1 MRTLLALL
9 VLAASPLAAQ
19 SPPEVED
26 VSFTGV
32 RALDPALLRAIVST
46 RETTC
51 RSRLLAPVC
60 GLGFAERR
68 AFLDSAV
75 VRGDEARIDSVYAA
89 SGYPRARTRA
99 AVEPRGDGVVVRFD
113 VVEGPPLVV
122 RSLEVRGLETLPE
135 RAETPAIP
143 LRVGD
148 PYSLSRLEA
157 SQRLLARA
165 AAERGY
171 AFARVEVGGG
181 ISPDTT
187 EAQVVLE
194 VVPGPLAVFGPTLV
208 RAESPLRER
217 DVRARL
223 AYRVGD
229 PFRPAALERTVER
242 LYDLP
247 IIEGV
252 RLIPRPAATA
262 DSVVEV
268 EAVVAAGRATAYGLD
283 AVVSGSSCLGG
294 TVNLASRYFLGAP
307 REVSIT
313 GGGSN
318 LFARALEGLP
328 CSGESTEEEFQE
340 PDYFLR
346 AELREPVGTRGRLLL
361 DAAAERTSAARAYV
375 RRGVRGRIGYSRLLG
390 RGADAQLAFAPER
403 SDNEAAA
410 PFFCALRGACA
421 GAGLAA
427 LTGTRTIAPVELG
440 AGWRSPGP
448 QRLPPGPRL
457 DTIAGQTPPRWR
469 SSARLSVAGAGAV
482 TGSDLAFG
490 RTQADVSVTRF
501 FGTRTDVMVR
511 ARAGALLG
519 GGDDLPPHLRFYGG
533 GPLGVRGVQANLL
546 GPKIL
551 VVRDDEEDEIGCP
564 LSAGSCEGLAVD
576 PDRVFVRGAGGEAL
590 VEATIEGRVWATRT
604 LQLAAFLDF
613 GAVGGGGDAGSPLG
627 VRTETL
633 ITPGI
638 GIALVTPVA
647 PVRLDVA
654 YNPSPVR
661 RYPLVAR
668 DPNGDGYIPL
678 GSVVYDPFGGGEGWD
693 RLRRRLQVQ
702 FSLTPGF

>member
-9 VLAASPLAAQ
+9 VLAALPAAAQ

-60 GLGFAERR
+60 GLGLAERR
-68 AFLDSAV
+68 AFLDSGV

-99 AVEPRGDGVVVRFD
+99 AVEPRGGGVVVRFD
-113 VVEGPPLVV
+113 VAEGPPLIV

-187 EAQVVLE
+187 DAQVVLE

-247 IIEGV
+247 VIEGV

-262 DSVVEV
+262 DIVVEV
-268 EAVVAAGRATAYGLD
+268 
-283 AVVSGSSCLGG
+283 
-294 TVNLASRYFLGAP
+294 
-307 REVSIT
+307 
-313 GGGSN
+313 
-318 LFARALEGLP
+318 
-328 CSGESTEEEFQE
+328 
-340 PDYFLR
+340 
-346 AELREPVGTRGRLLL
+346 
-361 DAAAERTSAARAYV
+361 
-375 RRGVRGRIGYSRLLG
+375 
-390 RGADAQLAFAPER
+390 
-403 SDNEAAA
+403 
-410 PFFCALRGACA
+410 
-421 GAGLAA
+421 
-427 LTGTRTIAPVELG
+427 
-440 AGWRSPGP
+440 
-448 QRLPPGPRL
+448 
-457 DTIAGQTPPRWR
+457 
-469 SSARLSVAGAGAV
+469 
-482 TGSDLAFG
+482 
-490 RTQADVSVTRF
+490 
-501 FGTRTDVMVR
+501 
-511 ARAGALLG
+511 
-519 GGDDLPPHLRFYGG
+519 
-533 GPLGVRGVQANLL
+533 
-546 GPKIL
+546 
-551 VVRDDEEDEIGCP
+551 
-564 LSAGSCEGLAVD
+564 
-576 PDRVFVRGAGGEAL
+576 
-590 VEATIEGRVWATRT
+590 
-604 LQLAAFLDF
+604 
-613 GAVGGGGDAGSPLG
+613 
-627 VRTETL
+627 
-633 ITPGI
+633 
-638 GIALVTPVA
+638 
-647 PVRLDVA
+647 
-654 YNPSPVR
+654 
-661 RYPLVAR
+661 
-668 DPNGDGYIPL
+668 
-678 GSVVYDPFGGGEGWD
+678 
-693 RLRRRLQVQ
+693 
-702 FSLTPGF
+702 